1 MFRKTTNIEQRLTNN
16 GWVIYGKTYTK
27 NGRFIKEYIYQ
38 KNIGGY
44 IVYLKL
50 NNHRTKINSYEIMN
64 NFALLFGEQEIDALN
79 KLQEEIIYEIEN
91 CTKEREISDNEIVES
106 VEAIENE

>member
-1 MFRKTTNIEQRLTNN
+1 MIRRTTNVEDKLLNN

-38 KNIGGY
+38 KNISGY
-44 IVYLKL
+44 VVYLKL

-64 NFALLFGEQEIDALN
+64 NFATLFGEQEIDALI
-79 KLQEEIIYEIEN
+79 KLQESIVYEIES
-91 CTKEREISDNEIVES
+91 CTKDRDISDNQVVEC